1 MIVFFSIYFLVAVAF
16 GTYIAWSLLGN
27 TRVQRTGKVLC
38 AASVVGIMFLMP
50 ITILLRKAGHE
61 SALIESVVWF
71 GYLAMG
77 FLSFL
82 FCLAIMRDATRLITG
97 LQRSLKRHIQKIR
110 RLEPAGPL
118 PVDPSCRRFIGYG
131 VTAGITTAATVLTGV
146 GVAEARSIP
155 NVKRVEVPF
164 DNLPEDLHGFRIVQI
179 TDIHVSPTIHRP
191 FVEGVVDTVNRLQPD
206 IVAHTGDLVDG
217 SVKRLAYHV
226 EPLRRLQATYG
237 TFFVTGNHEY
247 YSGAD
252 QWIRKVR
259 DLGHEVL
266 LNENRLIRHGTGRL
280 LVAGVTDY
288 RAGNFNPPRPP
299 AQSVPCKAPSP
310 LTLSFFWHISR
321 KVCSRPRKPVSIFRY
336 PVIPW
341 RSVLALAAGSQ
352 SGTTVCG
359 GTASISRYP
368 DLRQPGHRLLGAAHP
383 VWCTIRDHAFATRPR
398 LSLSLCCA
406 ILL

>member
-38 AASVVGIMFLMP
+38 AASVVCIMFLMP

-82 FCLAIMRDATRLITG
+82 FCLAIMRDATRLIAG

-118 PVDPSCRRFIGYG
+118 PVDPSRRRFIGYG
-131 VTAGITTAATVLTGV
+131 VTASITPAATVLTGV
-146 GVAEARSIP
+146 GVAEAHSIP

-164 DNLPEDLHGFRIVQI
+164 DNLSEDLHGFRIVQI

-266 LNENRLIRHGTGRL
+266 LNENRLIRHRTGRL

-288 RAGNFNPPRPP
+288 RAGNFNPHQASSPKRTLQGAESAHIKLLLAHQPKSVFKAAEAGFDLQISGHTHGGQFWPWPLVVSLVQPFVAGLHRYHDTQIYVSRGTGYWGPP
-299 AQSVPCKAPSP
+299 IRFGAPSEI
-310 LTLSFFWHISR
+310 TLLQL
-321 KVCSRPRKPVSIFRY
+321 V
-336 PVIPW
+336 
-341 RSVLALAAGSQ
+341 
-352 SGTTVCG
+352 
-359 GTASISRYP
+359 
-368 DLRQPGHRLLGAAHP
+368 
-383 VWCTIRDHAFATRPR
+383 RD
-398 LSLSLCCA
+398 
-406 ILL
+406 